1 MTERQFRTLI
11 TALLVF
17 PLIFGMDA
25 IIRPIRPSSG
35 DLRETFYPLFIIPIL
50 FLAYSVWAY
59 PQHIR
64 EMFGPFRS
72 ESLLKN
78 KQVADLLLSLS
89 PQQKKVILISSVV
102 FGVLTLCTL
111 INVSL
116 FTLRVAW
123 QKADSIPISRSG
135 ILPTSQL
142 DESMPYPSPTD
153 FETASVTESPT
164 EAASQSEANTLIE
177 TPLAASGV
185 GPSETASS
193 TALTK
198 TPLAATGVIPSQT
211 TPLTT
216 LTKTPIVTAGVTP
229 SGTTP
234 STTLTKTPTV
244 SSTQQVC
251 SVGAQCVLN
260 GVGITVVSVSRVNS
274 IDTATPAAGN
284 TYLVL
289 NVIVENVNSGEI
301 MLYDPANFS
310 VQDANGTQYP
320 ALSIAPEPI
329 LSNGQLPQ
337 GGTADGNV
345 AFEVKSASTGFVALY
360 APPALN
366 GSSPIRI
373 GLGQ

>member
-17 PLIFGMDA
+17 PLLLGIDA
-25 IIRPIRPSSG
+25 ILHPIRPRSG
-35 DLRETFYPLFIIPIL
+35 DLRETFYPVFIIPIL
-50 FLAYSVWAY
+50 FLAYSVWVY

-78 KQVADLLLSLS
+78 KQLTDLIQSIS
-89 PQQKKVILISSVV
+89 PQKKKLVLISAAIFGTLV
-102 FGVLTLCTL
+102 FCTL

-116 FTLRVAW
+116 FTLWMAG
-123 QKADSIPISRSG
+123 QKADTVPASRSG
-135 ILPTSQL
+135 ILSTPQP
-142 DESMPYPSPTD
+142 DERMQYPVPTD
-153 FETASVTESPT
+153 FETATVTESPT
-164 EAASQSEANTLIE
+164 GAASQPEATTPIE
-177 TPLAASGV
+177 TPIATVGVTPSG
-185 GPSETASS
+185 
-193 TALTK
+193 
-198 TPLAATGVIPSQT
+198 T

-216 LTKTPIVTAGVTP
+216 LTKTPLTTAGVTP

-234 STTLTKTPTV
+234 STTLTKTPSV

-251 SVGAQCVLN
+251 SVGTQCVVN
-260 GVGITVVSVSRVNS
+260 GVGVTVINVSRINS

-289 NVIVENVNSGEI
+289 NVIIQNVDSGES
-301 MLYDPANFS
+301 MLYDPAYFS

-320 ALSIAPEPI
+320 ALSIAPEPV
-329 LSNGQLPQ
+329 LSSGPLPQ

-345 AFEVKSASTGFVALY
+345 AFEVKSASTGFVTLY

-366 GSSPIRI
+366 GSNPIRI